1 MEALAVTPLR
11 MVGGGVELW
20 QRCLPYLP
28 PGGSSKLI
36 EVMLESGGAFPVA
49 LSLQPAP
56 GGTPERLAGDDPRV
70 GTGEAELSS
79 RVGEEMEEPNL
90 MLLPWVKIPSLADA
104 DKLAIG
110 AGNVA

>member
-20 QRCLPYLP
+20 QWCLPYLP

-79 RVGEEMEEPNL
+79 RVGEEVEGAKL
-90 MLLPWVKIPSLADA
+90 DA
-104 DKLAIG
+104 APMGEDPISG
-110 AGNVA
+110 RC